1 MSIKQPLRRLTTAI
15 SLSIALSATA
25 QAAEPAQ
32 CSTVRFTD
40 PGWTDITSTNALA
53 STILQAL
60 GYTTEISTLA
70 VPIGF
75 EALKSGKI
83 DIFLGNWMP
92 AQQRFIDTYA
102 KPGDIDIV
110 GANLEG
116 AKFTLAVPRY
126 VYDAGVKDFADLA
139 KFGDKF
145 RQRIY
150 GIEAGAPANQLLQ
163 KMISSGDFNLADWRL
178 VESGEQGVL
187 AQVKRE
193 EKRKK
198 FIVFLGWE
206 PHPMNSTF
214 DMAYLTGGDKYFGA
228 NYGGATIHTVT
239 RKGYSKTCPNVGTLL
254 SNLKFTLRMENE
266 MMGRILDNGEKPP
279 VAALNWLREN
289 SGVLDSWLAGVTS
302 RDGSPAKA
310 VVTDYLLSQ

>member
-25 QAAEPAQ
+25 QAAEPAE
-32 CSTVRFTD
+32 CSTVHFTD

-53 STILQAL
+53 STLLTAL
-60 GYTTEISTLA
+60 GYKTEISTLA

-75 EALKSGKI
+75 EALKNNEI
-83 DIFLGNWMP
+83 DVFLGNWMP

-228 NYGGATIHTVT
+228 NFGGATIHTVT

-254 SNLKFTLRMENE
+254 SNLKFNLRMENE

-289 SGVLDSWLAGVTS
+289 SEVLDSWLAGVTS

>member
-1 MSIKQPLRRLTTAI
+1 MSIKQPLRRLTAAI

-25 QAAEPAQ
+25 QAAEPAE
-32 CSTVRFTD
+32 CSTVHFTD

-53 STILQAL
+53 STLLTAL
-60 GYTTEISTLA
+60 GYKTEISTLA

-75 EALKSGKI
+75 EALKNNEI
-83 DIFLGNWMP
+83 DVFLGNWMP

-139 KFGDKF
+139 QFGDKF

-163 KMISSGDFNLADWRL
+163 KMISSGDFNLSDWRL

-228 NYGGATIHTVT
+228 NFGGATIHTVT

-254 SNLKFTLRMENE
+254 SNLKFNLRMENE

-289 SGVLDSWLAGVTS
+289 SEVLDSWLAGVTS
-302 RDGSPAKA
+302 RDGSPARA